1 LQDVRIAEREGRKA
15 VKAGAH
21 LLTLLHLTDS
31 SFPIGS
37 FAHSDGLEAAT
48 QSGAV
53 LDGADLSRW
62 LDVCLDETIGRLEG
76 PVLAKAWT
84 AFRDGSLDRL
94 VILDGELTAL
104 RPSST
109 ARRASRAMGLR
120 LLTGWQALYP
130 DPLLGEVF
138 TLAQR
143 GRLGPT
149 LPVSFGVACAS
160 ADVELEAMALSFAYS
175 RLAATMSA
183 AMRLM
188 SVGQA
193 EAHGLLA
200 RTLARVPAVVQ
211 ANLDTMLS
219 GPEPESFAPA
229 MDLAV
234 MRQQYLHSRMFLS

>member
-1 LQDVRIAEREGRKA
+1 MAGLQKGN
-15 VKAGAH
+15 

-31 SFPIGS
+31 LFPIGS

-53 LDGADLSRW
+53 LDGGDLSQW

-76 PVLAKAWT
+76 PVLAEAWT
-84 AFRDGSLDRL
+84 AFRDGSLERL
-94 VILDGELTAL
+94 VVLDEELTAL

-109 ARRASRAMGLR
+109 ARRASRSMGLR

-130 DPLLGEVF
+130 DPLLDDVF
-138 TLAQR
+138 GLAQQ
-143 GRLGPT
+143 GRLGPA
-149 LPVSFGVACAS
+149 LPVAFGVACAS
-160 ADVELEAMALSFAYS
+160 AGVELDAMALAFAYS
-175 RLAATMSA
+175 RLAAAMSA

-188 SVGQA
+188 SIGQA

-211 ANLDTMLS
+211 ANLDARLA
-219 GPEPESFAPA
+219 GPGPESFAPA
-229 MDLAV
+229 IDLAA